1 LTETNAH
8 FEITDL
14 SDLVRRRIEAA
25 QCKAGDQIIILERGK
40 ASNASDSYSYR
51 YLATDSFFAG
61 PIISPVCSSR
71 TPEATRLQRLAR
83 RSWLYH

>member
-61 PIISPVCSSR
+61 P
-71 TPEATRLQRLAR
+71 TRLQLQDAR
-83 RSWLYH
+83 SHAIAAPR